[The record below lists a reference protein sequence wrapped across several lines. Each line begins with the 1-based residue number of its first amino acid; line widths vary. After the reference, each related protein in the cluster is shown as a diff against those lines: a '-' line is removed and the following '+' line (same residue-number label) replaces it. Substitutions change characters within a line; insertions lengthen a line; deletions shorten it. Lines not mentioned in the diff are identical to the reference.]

1 VSPNAA
7 ERLTDAR
14 WSRPGDYPGRSTPA
28 PAASG
33 PGVQAIRVAD
43 VEAEHVSWLWPGY
56 LPAGKLCLLDGDPGA
71 GKSTMTLDV
80 AARVSTGSPMPD
92 GAPCGRPGHVLLLS
106 AEDGI
111 GDTIRPRLEAA
122 GADLTRVSV
131 LTELL
136 DDEQRGRPLDLS
148 TDLAGI
154 RPHINRVGASLVVVD
169 PLMAFLGTGVDSHR
183 DQDIRRALHPLA
195 NLADQTGATV
205 LIVRHLNKS
214 SAGSAL
220 YRGGGSI
227 GIIGAARAAFV
238 VATDPDD
245 AERRVLA
252 PTKSNLAMQPPSLLY
267 RLVSDPDRACGRIVW
282 EGVSVRHADELLSS
296 GEQQGEQTEAA
307 TFLRELLEVEP
318 LPAKVVLARAR
329 DAGVAERTLK
339 RAKAHLGVD
348 SIKTGFGEDAR
359 WLWKLPDEESRHA
372 AKGAKDANSKSWPP
386 SALAGTLRVLRPDQ
400 EPTPDAEP
408 PPPGLSGDVHEGLP
422 VLIGQC
428 ALCGGPCER
437 YGPTGRP
444 TCLTCHRGTS

>member
-1 VSPNAA
+1 MNAGQRI
-7 ERLTDAR
+7 EQAR
-14 WSRPGDYPGRSTPA
+14 AARPGDYAGAPARPA
-28 PAASG
+28 PA
-33 PGVQAIRVAD
+33 PGVQAVLVAD

-56 LPAGKLCLLDGDPGA
+56 LPAGKLCLVDGDPGA
-71 GKSTMTLDV
+71 GKSTITLDL
-80 AARVSTGSPMPD
+80 AARVSTGSAMPD
-92 GAPCGRPGHVLLLS
+92 GAPCGRPGHVLLAS

-111 GDTIRPRLEAA
+111 ADTIRPRLEAA

-154 RPHINRVGASLVVVD
+154 RAHITRVGATLVVVD
-169 PLMAFLGTGVDSHR
+169 PLMAFIGPGVDSHR
-183 DQDIRRALHPLA
+183 DQDVRRALHPLA

-252 PTKSNLAMQPPSLLY
+252 PTKSNLAVQPPSLLY
-267 RLVSDPDRACGRIVW
+267 RLVSDPGRGCGRIVW
-282 EGVSVRHADELLSS
+282 EGVSARHADELLSS
-296 GEQQGEQTEAA
+296 GEPQGEQTEAA

-318 LPAKVVLARAR
+318 LPAKIVLARAR

-339 RAKAHLGVD
+339 RAKSQLAVVSVKVGYGD
-348 SIKTGFGEDAR
+348 DAR
-359 WLWKLPDEESRHA
+359 WLWRLPDEGCRSEA
-372 AKGAKDANSKSWPP
+372 KDAKGAKPEGWPP
-386 SALAGTLRVLRPDQ
+386 SATGGTLRVLRPEQ
-400 EPTPDAEP
+400 EPT
-408 PPPGLSGDVHEGLP
+408 S
-422 VLIGQC
+422 
-428 ALCGGPCER
+428 
-437 YGPTGRP
+437 
-444 TCLTCHRGTS
+444 